1 MRIAIKLTD
10 KREIDT
16 DISEEEFAELKTDLS
31 QGKIKFLN
39 LENKLLKVT
48 MIESIEPIAGQPISK
63 EFRLQAPEFKKVESL
78 DSFISTFD
86 FLKSRGL
93 FVEFKDYNDWNERRD
108 KVKLKPKDTG
118 GKVFLDGKIL

>member
-1 MRIAIKLTD
+1 MRIAIKLSD

-16 DISEEEFAELKTDLS
+16 DMSEEEFAELKADLN

-39 LENKLLKVT
+39 FENKLLRVGL
-48 MIESIEPIAGQPISK
+48 IDSIEPAIGQVIPK

-118 GKVFLDGKIL
+118 GKIFLDGKIL